1 MPIAPPKPRLPRRV
15 NVSSRTTTQYASSR
29 GESASMGTFRVW
41 RSILEA
47 CTSSSD
53 DRGHGMAFQNIQE
66 LAATLRAFA
75 AEREWDQFHSPR
87 NLAAAL
93 SVEASEVLE
102 HFQWK
107 TDEQSRSLSKEQK
120 EQVAMELADVFI
132 YLVRLADRLD
142 VDLLQA
148 ARQKMQ
154 VNAQKYPVEITRGT
168 IRKIP

>member
-1 MPIAPPKPRLPRRV
+1 MSFKSIA
-15 NVSSRTTTQYASSR
+15 
-29 GESASMGTFRVW
+29 
-41 RSILEA
+41 
-47 CTSSSD
+47 
-53 DRGHGMAFQNIQE
+53 E
-66 LAATLRAFA
+66 LAAALRAFA

-107 TDEQSRSLSKEQK
+107 TDEQSRSLGEEQK

-148 ARQKMQ
+148 AGQKMQ
-154 VNAQKYPVEITRGT
+154 INARNYPAEITCGT
-168 IRKIP
+168 IKKIP